1 MITTQNITLDL
12 HTQSYFSCMVYAK
25 QGDDATRQ
33 IRVTLTES
41 GQPYTIPDGVSASFR
56 CLKPDGTCCES
67 PALIDEEKAIT
78 VVLTEQ
84 ILAVPGAI
92 SADICLED
100 GEGDTLSTASFVIRV
115 EPVPF
120 GIEVES
126 INEFLELRAIVVKN
140 KELTGEYE
148 TALAQLLAIQSAS
161 ETAADLAQAAA
172 QNASASESSASQAAQ
187 AAAVS
192 EQNAQSAAGAAQDY
206 AESIDPTQLS
216 AMIGQKA
223 DNFWQDPQTGLLYLT
238 SGGEIISDGILVQ
251 GTGGGGGSSL
261 TYTVTIQNLLES
273 RVLTVP
279 EGERVVLRFSYSSVD
294 DEGMDDGSGLGQV
307 LVGGIVQQT
316 FSAVQGENTV
326 EITGYLA
333 SGTNN
338 VSVRITNSENAAKS
352 MAYTVT
358 VAAVSLTSF
367 FDASVPYSGEITF
380 PFTPVGIAAKTVHFE
395 VDGAEIGAVTVTTS
409 GRQASYTIPAQSH
422 GAHVLRVWFTC
433 EISGASVSSNV
444 LYYSVICL
452 EEGKTAAI
460 IAVTSPPVSSVEQ
473 YSNVIRKYRVYDPAS
488 LTAAITLEANGE
500 TVASLTVDRTEQ
512 TWTYRPIQVG
522 ELIQTIRCG
531 GEQVSWSPRM
541 GISASRT

>member
-192 EQNAQSAAGAAQDY
+192 EQNAANAAQQAQVNAD
-206 AESIDPTQLS
+206 ANAPS
-216 AMIGQKA
+216 AFNGNNAME
-223 DNFWQDPQTGLLYLT
+223 LLDVKSVGNAYNAW
-238 SGGEIISDGILVQ
+238 GGCI
-251 GTGGGGGSSL
+251 
-261 TYTVTIQNLLES
+261 
-273 RVLTVP
+273 
-279 EGERVVLRFSYSSVD
+279 
-294 DEGMDDGSGLGQV
+294 
-307 LVGGIVQQT
+307 
-316 FSAVQGENTV
+316 
-326 EITGYLA
+326 
-333 SGTNN
+333 
-338 VSVRITNSENAAKS
+338 
-352 MAYTVT
+352 
-358 VAAVSLTSF
+358 
-367 FDASVPYSGEITF
+367 
-380 PFTPVGIAAKTVHFE
+380 
-395 VDGAEIGAVTVTTS
+395 
-409 GRQASYTIPAQSH
+409 
-422 GAHVLRVWFTC
+422 
-433 EISGASVSSNV
+433 
-444 LYYSVICL
+444 
-452 EEGKTAAI
+452 
-460 IAVTSPPVSSVEQ
+460 
-473 YSNVIRKYRVYDPAS
+473 S
-488 LTAAITLEANGE
+488 LTALILRHPTAVCAMPAWPSTCPLALGEGVVYVPGTMVDSYKASSTWSTYTGEIKAIEDYPDICGE
-500 TVASLTVDRTEQ
+500 V
-512 TWTYRPIQVG
+512 
-522 ELIQTIRCG
+522 QTI
-531 GEQVSWSPRM
+531 
-541 GISASRT
+541 